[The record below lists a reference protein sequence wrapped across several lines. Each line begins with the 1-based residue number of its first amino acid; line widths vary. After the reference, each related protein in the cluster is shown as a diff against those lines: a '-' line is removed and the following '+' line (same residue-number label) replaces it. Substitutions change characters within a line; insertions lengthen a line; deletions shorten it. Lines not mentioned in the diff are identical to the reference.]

1 MGSKGAGPFVQSSHM
16 VFADRM
22 ILANAAV
29 ERLRKGMRMDIDETG
44 DQAKTRA
51 VSGPIARTLVSLT
64 DISDFFAFESQIAA
78 F

>member
-1 MGSKGAGPFVQSSHM
+1 M

-29 ERLRKGMRMDIDETG
+29 ERLRTGIRMDIDETG
-44 DQAKTRA
+44 DQARTRG
-51 VSGPIARTLVSLT
+51 VNGPIARTLVGLT
-64 DISDFFAFESQIAA
+64 DISDFFAFEGQIAA

>member
-22 ILANAAV
+22 ILANAAAG
-29 ERLRKGMRMDIDETG
+29 RLRTGMRMDIKETG
-44 DQAKTRA
+44 DRAMTRA
-51 VSGPIARTLVSLT
+51 VIGPIARTLVCLP
-64 DISDFFAFESQIAA
+64 DISDFFAFEGQISA

>member
-1 MGSKGAGPFVQSSHM
+1 MGSKGARPFVQSSHM

-29 ERLRKGMRMDIDETG
+29 ERLRTGLRMDLDETG

-51 VSGPIARTLVSLT
+51 VNGPIAPTLVGLT
-64 DISDFFAFESQIAA
+64 DISDFFVF
-78 F
+78 

>member
-1 MGSKGAGPFVQSSHM
+1 M

-29 ERLRKGMRMDIDETG
+29 ERLRTGMRMDIDETG

-51 VSGPIARTLVSLT
+51 VNGRIPPTLVGLT
-64 DISDFFAFESQIAA
+64 DISDFFAFEGQIAA

>member
-1 MGSKGAGPFVQSSHM
+1 M

-29 ERLRKGMRMDIDETG
+29 ERLRTGMRMDIDETG

-51 VSGPIARTLVSLT
+51 VNGPIARTLVALT
-64 DISDFFAFESQIAA
+64 DISIFLSFKAKSLPFG
-78 F
+78 